1 MKPRHIIISIPTF
14 LVACSNPKADIV
26 EKQKLLYDSIKN
38 IQARADAR
46 LYLLDNGLNEDGDKL
61 TNENGFDLSPSEAHR
76 IAIDDKV
83 RGKWFRMVDSAFK
96 LKRQYDSLE
105 IELKKY

>member
-1 MKPRHIIISIPTF
+1 MNAKHIFIGIVIIFQS
-14 LVACSNPKADIV
+14 CSNPKTEIV
-26 EKQKLLYDSIKN
+26 NKQRILYDSIKN